1 MLTEQSPLLRA
12 IPKVDQML
20 ALPELARLAEETS
33 LFAVTAAVRWILDGL
48 RGKILSGQCS
58 HTPNPIELLP
68 LIEEAVRQRQ
78 QMGLRPVINGTGVIL
93 HTNLGRARLSEEAA
107 KAAIEVACSYST
119 LEYDLKQGR
128 RGKRAVHVEHLLTRL
143 TGAEDA
149 LVVNNNA
156 AALLLLLS
164 SMTAGRQ
171 VIISRGELVEIGGSF
186 RIPDILKQSGS
197 ILTEVGTTNKTRL
210 QDYQDAIDP
219 QETGALLKVH
229 TSNYQ
234 IVGFTQQVTLEEL
247 VALGQKHHL
256 PVIQDLGSGAL
267 FSLASCGI
275 REEPAVAQSI
285 QAGADVVTFSGDK
298 LLGGPQAGIILGKK
312 AYVSPMKQHPLMR
325 ALRLDKMN
333 LAALEAT
340 LRLYRDPRE
349 AFVRIPTLQMLGC
362 DLSTVQARA
371 DALTRSITAAGLP
384 CLAQT
389 VEEHSQVGGGSVP
402 NQMLPTAATALR
414 PQNLSVTELEHRLR
428 TGDPPVLG
436 RITKGRLLLD
446 ARTLEDRELPVILDC
461 LAHCLG

>member
-1 MLTEQSPLLRA
+1 MLREQSPLLRA
-12 IPKVDQML
+12 IPKVDQVL
-20 ALPELARLAEETS
+20 ALPELTRLAEETS
-33 LFAVTAAVRWILDGL
+33 LFAVTAAVRQVLDSLREEILA
-48 RGKILSGQCS
+48 GQYG
-58 HTPNPIELLP
+58 HTPTSTELLP
-68 LIEEAVRQRQ
+68 LIEEAVKQRQ

-93 HTNLGRARLSEEAA
+93 HTNLGRSRLSKEAA
-107 KAAIEVACSYST
+107 KAAMEAACSYST
-119 LEYDLKQGR
+119 LEYDLEQGK
-128 RGKRAVHVEHLLTRL
+128 RGKREVHVEHLLTRL

-164 SMTAGRQ
+164 SITAGRQ

-197 ILTEVGTTNKTRL
+197 ILAEVGTTNKTRL
-210 QDYQDAIDP
+210 QDYEDAIHP

-234 IVGFTQQVTLEEL
+234 IVGFTQQVALEEL

-275 REEPAVAQSI
+275 EGEPTAAQSI

-312 AYVSPMKQHPLMR
+312 ACLAPMKQHPLMR
-325 ALRLDKMN
+325 ALRLDKMS

-349 AFVRIPTLQMLGC
+349 AFARIPTLQMLGC
-362 DLSTVQARA
+362 GLSTVRARA
-371 DALTRSITAAGLP
+371 

-389 VEEHSQVGGGSVP
+389 VEKHSQVGGGAVP
-402 NQMLPTAATALR
+402 NQMLPTAATALQ
-414 PQNLSVTELEHRLR
+414 PQSISVTELEHRLR
-428 TGDPPVLG
+428 LGNPPVLG
-436 RITKGRLLLD
+436 RISKDRLLLD
-446 ARTLEDRELPVILDC
+446 ARTLEDRELPMILDC
-461 LAHCLG
+461 LSRCLGECS